1 MKHRERGKFVRD
13 SLLGLLWVV
22 SLFPKVLYGH
32 LVPPLPSGGLLID
45 SEPGLRRQ
53 GACD

>member
-1 MKHRERGKFVRD
+1 MWQICKRL
-13 SLLGLLWVV
+13 SLLALLWVV

-32 LVPPLPSGGLLID
+32 LVPPPSGGLLID

-53 GACD
+53 GAYD